1 MTACVRVS
9 LGRERYGVPVD
20 RVREVAEL
28 GALVAV
34 PGAGPHVAGIR
45 QLRGEL
51 LPVVRLDGL
60 LHAPAA
66 SQRRIVV
73 VEDGARRAGLAV
85 DAAEQVEEL
94 PPPDRPGGALTLGA
108 VLHGDRVIG
117 LLDVP
122 ALLDAVAASVA
133 S

>member
-1 MTACVRVS
+1 MTACVRVL
-9 LGRERYGVPVD
+9 LGHERYGVPVE

-28 GALVAV
+28 GDVVAV

-45 QLRGEL
+45 HLHGEL
-51 LPVVRLDGL
+51 LPVIRLDGL
-60 LHAPAA
+60 LRAPAA
-66 SQRRIVV
+66 ARRRIVV

-94 PPPDRPGGALTLGA
+94 PAPDRPGGALTLGA
-108 VLHGDRVIG
+108 VLHDDHLIG

-122 ALLDAVAASVA
+122 ALLDAATAAVT
-133 S
+133 